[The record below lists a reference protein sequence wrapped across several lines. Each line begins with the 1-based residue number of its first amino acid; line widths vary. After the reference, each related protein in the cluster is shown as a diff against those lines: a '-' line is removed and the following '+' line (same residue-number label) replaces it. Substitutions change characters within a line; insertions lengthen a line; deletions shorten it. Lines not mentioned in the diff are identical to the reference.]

1 MLGITNVS
9 NAPSIVL
16 KNTVVSSWT
25 SGSYNGYS
33 YRGTIPIS
41 GVTADTIAEVTFSQA
56 QADSGNYSS
65 VCTTYDGGLYV
76 YSKVNTTITIP
87 SIIIHSIVET
97 YYEMDNSPMSG
108 STKAVTSG
116 GVYNALQ
123 GIPPTIVAYRPS
135 ATSFA
140 DTVTKIPL
148 TKYYANDNSQYFTFE
163 NNGITIKKSGFY
175 RIHFFIYGASSGAS
189 RIQASYGRNAN
200 YEYLYN
206 NNYVGISGANVGI
219 NGDDVLPLDANDKIF
234 LTGWTASSSVTFTI
248 VTNSPSLLEIQY
260 LGQVTSSA

>member
-33 YRGTIPIS
+33 YRGPIPIV

-56 QADSGNYSS
+56 QAESGNYSS

-76 YSKVNTTITIP
+76 YSKVNTQITIP

-97 YYEMDNSPMSG
+97 YYEMDNSPVSG

-116 GVYNALQ
+116 GVYDAINFTPILINQ
-123 GIPPTIVAYRPS
+123 SS
-135 ATSFA
+135 AQTFSASSNVQLIQWGTSS
-140 DTVTKIPL
+140 DSSRVTV
-148 TKYYANDNSQYFTFE
+148 S
-163 NNGITIKKSGFY
+163 NGFITIKEAGTY
-175 RIHFFIYGASSGAS
+175 LINARIRLIVSAPIALPGSYTQFRIYLNGTGEAIISDDHRVTTEESVS
-189 RIQASYGRNAN
+189 LTFVQRLEVNDTLSIYT
-200 YEYLYN
+200 YWN
-206 NNYVGISGANVGI
+206 N
-219 NGDDVLPLDANDKIF
+219 
-234 LTGWTASSSVTFTI
+234 TSVTLS
-248 VTNSPSLLEIQY
+248 TNAFAPSTFVQLQRL
-260 LGQVTSSA
+260 S